1 MKPAGLAALAAA
13 LTLAAT
19 PAQPPSM
26 QWQPLDSGVTV
37 RLRGVSAVTADVVW
51 ASGERGTVLRTAD
64 GGRTWQPQ
72 AIPGAEALDFRDI
85 DAVDARTAIVLSIGP
100 GEASRIYRTVDAGA
114 RWTLQWVNDDPK
126 AFFDAMAFS
135 DPARGVAVSDSV
147 DGRFVVLLTADGGR
161 TWTRVPAERLPPARP
176 GEGAFAASGTNI
188 AVHGRHIWIGTT
200 ASRVLQSPDAG
211 RTWRVADTPV
221 ATGEATG
228 IFSIAF
234 RDARHGVVV
243 GGTHTRE
250 HQALDN
256 VASTTDG
263 GATWTR
269 ADRVDGG
276 RGQARGGLSGYRSA
290 VASMRAL
297 GGAGWLAVG
306 PSGADLST
314 SDGSSWTPA
323 GGEGYDALSVAP
335 GGRVGFATG
344 SRGRI
349 ARVTMR

>member
-13 LTLAAT
+13 VTLTAT
-19 PAQPPSM
+19 LTQPPSM

-51 ASGERGTVLRTAD
+51 ASGERGTVLRTGD
-64 GGRTWQPQ
+64 GGPTWQPQ

-85 DAVDARTAIVLSIGP
+85 DAVDAHTATVLSIGP
-100 GEASRIYRTVDAGA
+100 GEASRIYRTVDAGT
-114 RWTLQWVNDDPK
+114 RWTLQFVNDDPK
-126 AFFDAMAFS
+126 AFLDAMAFA

-211 RTWRVADTPV
+211 RTWRVVDTPV

-234 RDARHGVVV
+234 RNARHGVVV

-250 HQALDN
+250 HEALDN
-256 VASTTDG
+256 VASTIDG

-276 RGQARGGLSGYRSA
+276 LGRARGGLSGYRSA
-290 VASMRAL
+290 VASMGAL

-314 SDGSSWTPA
+314 SDGYSWTPA